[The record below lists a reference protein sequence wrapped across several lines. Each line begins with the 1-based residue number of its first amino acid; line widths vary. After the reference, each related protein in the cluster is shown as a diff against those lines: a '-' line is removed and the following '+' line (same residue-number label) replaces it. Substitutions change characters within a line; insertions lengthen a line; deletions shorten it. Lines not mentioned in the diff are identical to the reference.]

1 MLPQLS
7 RGHVDR
13 LINELQNAE
22 FKLEFE
28 PTSTIEYVESLNF
41 LEEIQERVS
50 RNYLSSRDA
59 QLLTSLSSHQTI

>member
-1 MLPQLS
+1 MLPKLS

-50 RNYLSSRDA
+50 RNYS
-59 QLLTSLSSHQTI
+59 

>member
-1 MLPQLS
+1 MLFVCLYHFVQCYNDMLPKLS

-50 RNYLSSRDA
+50 RNYS
-59 QLLTSLSSHQTI
+59 